1 MKNCFILC
9 FILLLSMIVSPVA
22 ALDLTEFSFD
32 NVKENFSSEKDEDE
46 SEAALSGE
54 EIGEDTVSVLAVASG
69 NIITTTELDYLIGC
83 VASEMPA
90 TYHEEA
96 LKAQAVAAYTNLVRM
111 KQTPDQSLNGA
122 DISDSPSKH
131 QGYLD
136 ENTRREK
143 WGDKYDV
150 YNEKVT
156 SAVTSVI
163 GEIIEYDGSPI
174 YAVYCAICPG
184 RTESAE
190 NIWGG
195 SVPYLQSVV
204 SSGDRLSPDCS
215 STVVL
220 SAEQVREMTA
230 SDSEISLSDDPEEW
244 LTNIETADTG
254 TGVVK
259 SITVGGKAITGIDA
273 RNMFS
278 LRSPSFTVAY
288 ADGSFTFNVSGY
300 GHCVGMSQYGAD
312 YMARQGSSYKEI
324 LEHYYK
330 GARVVA
336 YNA

>member
-1 MKNCFILC
+1 MKSCFVLC
-9 FILLLSMIVSPVA
+9 FVILLSMIVSPVA
-22 ALDLTEFSFD
+22 ALDFKEFSFD
-32 NVKENFSSEKDEDE
+32 NVIENFSSEKGE
-46 SEAALSGE
+46 SESETTNAEESGNS
-54 EIGEDTVSVLAVASG
+54 TVSVLAVASG
-69 NIITTTELDYLIGC
+69 NIITTTELDYLVGC
-83 VASEMPA
+83 VACEMPP

-111 KQTPDQSLNGA
+111 KKSPDKALNGA

-131 QGYLD
+131 QGYYD
-136 ENTRREK
+136 EAARREK
-143 WGDKYDV
+143 WGDKYDA

-174 YAVYCAICPG
+174 SAAYCAICPG

-195 SVPYLQSVV
+195 SIPYLQSVV
-204 SSGDRLSPDCS
+204 SSGDKLSPDYS
-215 STVVL
+215 SAVVL
-220 SAEQVREMTA
+220 STEQVREMTA
-230 SDSEISLSDDPEEW
+230 SDSEISLSDNPEEW
-244 LTNIETADTG
+244 LTNIETTDTK

-259 SITVGGKAITGIDA
+259 SLTVGGKTLTGMEA

-330 GARVVA
+330 GAQVKVLSR
-336 YNA
+336 